1 MTSTPPDNDG
11 RFFFIFHWLE
21 RPPTQFVR
29 VPSYG
34 ILVFPTSFIFFRQT
48 EIILWGKKSTAI
60 FQTYNWEKSS
70 FFQLT
75 NHYRG
80 FDIIKKPKSFL
91 GIRKLARCAKLCQL
105 VLFPE
110 RHLSLASLLPRL
122 ALLSR
127 LSHNE
132 KWIYHW
138 VHKRMET
145 MYILNCTKPNVFLAV
160 HKTHRKNLC
169 NFFAS
174 NLKINFRHWKIQV
187 KHAYPY
193 VSVDCKCNIYYVL
206 TCWKRW
212 CLSLKPSRTLKTFS
226 ESSTTNIRAK
236 NSLGIVG
243 EGTNKIIKDEC
254 STGLKQSSSVYRSF

>member
-1 MTSTPPDNDG
+1 MKFWYFWRDS
-11 RFFFIFHWLE
+11 
-21 RPPTQFVR
+21 
-29 VPSYG
+29 
-34 ILVFPTSFIFFRQT
+34 FFRQN
-48 EIILWGKKSTAI
+48 EITLWGKKRTVL

-80 FDIIKKPKSFL
+80 FDITKKPKSFL

-160 HKTHRKNLC
+160 HKTHLKNLR
-169 NFFAS
+169 NFS
-174 NLKINFRHWKIQV
+174 SKREKGDITIEHVHNNWMWGRYMTQCQSIRH
-187 KHAYPY
+187 
-193 VSVDCKCNIYYVL
+193 
-206 TCWKRW
+206 
-212 CLSLKPSRTLKTFS
+212 
-226 ESSTTNIRAK
+226 
-236 NSLGIVG
+236 
-243 EGTNKIIKDEC
+243 
-254 STGLKQSSSVYRSF
+254 